1 MGKKGFSFPT
11 YMLNPLLPILKSSK
25 LWSQV
30 LDLDFH
36 KCSYNMSTHD
46 PAELTYVRQ
55 AHEAFYTLEFITF

>member
-11 YMLNPLLPILKSSK
+11 YMLNPLLPVLKSSNF
-25 LWSQV
+25 WSPV
-30 LDLDFH
+30 MDPDFH

-55 AHEAFYTLEFITF
+55 AYEAFYTLEFIVF